1 VLTGRR
7 AVAVVAS
14 ALLMVAVPTTA
25 GADVP
30 PGCHMGEITREDGR
44 VTFGVVC
51 PEGPSD
57 PTDGSSGSTEPTC
70 VLTGLAE
77 YCIGAMACWAN
88 VPSALPEAEW
98 PEETRPSPD
107 AVYTF
112 QYCEPDPAETATGW
126 SWYTPSEMTVAQA
139 ARQAYGLLAT
149 PAFTVGFSP
158 PGRAIV
164 GFPTWLWA
172 QTPESGTI
180 TGSAALGVVAIGEP
194 DGLEVD
200 PGDGSGV
207 LSCAWST
214 VESGECA
221 YTYGRSSVGQP
232 VDGDGLP
239 AYPVRMRLVYQV
251 RFEANGTPLEVAGLL
266 TTLESPWQ
274 TTPVPVAEIQALVT
288 ATAR

>member
-1 VLTGRR
+1 
-7 AVAVVAS
+7 
-14 ALLMVAVPTTA
+14 M
-25 GADVP
+25 
-30 PGCHMGEITREDGR
+30 
-44 VTFGVVC
+44 VC

-107 AVYTF
+107 AIYTF

-126 SWYTPSEMTVAQA
+126 SWYTPSEITVGEA
-139 ARQAYGLLAT
+139 ARQAYGMLVT
-149 PAFTVGFSP
+149 PGFTVGFSP

-172 QTPESGTI
+172 QTAQSGTI

-214 VESGECA
+214 VASGDCS
-221 YTYGRSSVGQP
+221 YIYGRSSAGQP

-239 AYPVRMRLVYQV
+239 AYVVRMRLVYQV
-251 RFEANGTPLEVAGLL
+251 RFEADGTPLEVAGLP

-274 TTPVPVAEIQALVT
+274 TTSVPVAEIQALVT
-288 ATAR
+288 H